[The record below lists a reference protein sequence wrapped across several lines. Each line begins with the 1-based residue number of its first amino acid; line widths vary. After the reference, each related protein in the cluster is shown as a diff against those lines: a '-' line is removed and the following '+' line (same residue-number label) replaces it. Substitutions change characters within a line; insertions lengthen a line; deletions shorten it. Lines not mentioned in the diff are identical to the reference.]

1 MTDEDYEALAMLEF
15 MDSVTYADY
24 LSGLI
29 NDLWECYDTLEANDE
44 ELLWSG
50 YVFCDSEFEIDYDDY
65 LFPDY
70 DDEYGYEDDMDQYDG
85 WNEADTWE
93 LEERL
98 YCMVYAMEMGSSG
111 DECWEDDFSDYDME
125 SGHYDQWGEF
135 DSEFEEDESMF
146 YLEEYFGSWTA
157 TNWAQFMAGQ
167 NMAWLQDKSATP
179 SEDMY
184 FAFTYLFGLANPSEH
199 HACHSDGTHDDH
211 DHEGELPE
219 GVTEDDIADALAEE
233 GIDTDDLSLGRMLQ
247 APTEEEWHDE
257 FGVMYD
263 LDTEACQDSIA
274 AAENLAFTYMGFN
287 YDFASHPI
295 LTAGC
300 TGSTDL
306 SAGCLAA

>member
-1 MTDEDYEALAMLEF
+1 
-15 MDSVTYADY
+15 
-24 LSGLI
+24 
-29 NDLWECYDTLEANDE
+29 
-44 ELLWSG
+44 
-50 YVFCDSEFEIDYDDY
+50 
-65 LFPDY
+65 
-70 DDEYGYEDDMDQYDG
+70 MDQYDG

-157 TNWAQFMAGQ
+157 SNWAQFMAGQ
-167 NMAWLQDKSATP
+167 NMAWLQDANATP

-199 HACHSDGTHDDH
+199 HECHSTGTHDDH
-211 DHEGELPE
+211 DHEGHDDELPE
-219 GVTEDDIADALAEE
+219 GVTEDDIAAALEEE
-233 GIDTDDLSLGRMLQ
+233 GIDTDDLDFGRMLQ

-263 LDTEACQDSIA
+263 LDTEACQDAIA
-274 AAENLAFTYMGFN
+274 YAEELAFNYMGFN
-287 YDFASHPI
+287 YDFTGHPI

-300 TGSTDL
+300 TGSTDV
-306 SAGCLAA
+306 SSGCLAA